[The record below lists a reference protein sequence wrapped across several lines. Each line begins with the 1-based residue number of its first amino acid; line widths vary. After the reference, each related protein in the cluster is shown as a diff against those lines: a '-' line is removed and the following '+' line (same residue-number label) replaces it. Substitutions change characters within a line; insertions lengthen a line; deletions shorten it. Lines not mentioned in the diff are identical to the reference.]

1 MDDKQLA
8 TNHKLL
14 MTNRKGI
21 SLTGI
26 LDVISFDLREILLE
40 TSEGMLTIKGSDL
53 HINRLSVEKGDLEVE
68 GKVDAL
74 LYSDVVSPKAEGENL
89 FSRMFKRWN
98 CILLSSR
105 RGTSCW
111 LCLFWESFWA
121 SVMMGFV

>member
-1 MDDKQLA
+1 MNREGKRTLMDDKQLA

-74 LYSDVVSPKAEGENL
+74 LYSDVVSPKAVGENL
-89 FSRMFKRWN
+89 FSRMFK
-98 CILLSSR
+98 
-105 RGTSCW
+105 
-111 LCLFWESFWA
+111 
-121 SVMMGFV
+121 